1 MPADQVSHR
10 RTVPRVCLA
19 GVALGAALLVGGGL
33 WSALSKPRHVWSPEQ
48 AAEYSAAAAAAHA
61 ASDAHDHGD
70 GDAHAAAEADVARQR
85 FAKIATELENARF
98 AKNKLGGLLTW
109 IGLAATTAFGVGYLV
124 SRSA

>member
-1 MPADQVSHR
+1 MPVDEVSQR
-10 RTVPRVCLA
+10 RTVPLVCLA
-19 GVALGAALLVGGGL
+19 GVALGAALLVGGAL
-33 WSALSKPRHVWSPEQ
+33 WSALSKPRHVWSSEQ

-61 ASDAHDHGD
+61 ASDVHDHGEA
-70 GDAHAAAEADVARQR
+70 GAPAATEADAARQR